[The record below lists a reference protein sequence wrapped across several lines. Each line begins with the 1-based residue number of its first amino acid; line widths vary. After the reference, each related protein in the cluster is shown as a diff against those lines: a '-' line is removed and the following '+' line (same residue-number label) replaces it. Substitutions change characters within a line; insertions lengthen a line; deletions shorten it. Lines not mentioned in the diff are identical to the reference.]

1 MSKKKNH
8 ATLWTIQVDDAGDE
22 MNDLVREAETLDEQV
37 CLQPSAKALRVCTL
51 SFLPFGI
58 KGGYRIVPFARDLK

>member
-8 ATLWTIQVDDAGDE
+8 AMLWTIQVDDAADE
-22 MNDLVREAETLDEQV
+22 MNDLRREAETLDEQV

-51 SFLPFGI
+51 S
-58 KGGYRIVPFARDLK
+58 